1 MFLPV
6 LPVPGL
12 ELGMVP
18 EPELVPELV
27 LEPEP
32 EREPELVLVLVPVL
46 ELVPRRQQ
54 ASSRRLTMPVG

>member
-18 EPELVPELV
+18 EPELV